1 MDAKDKLHRDEI
13 YSQYVKKILP
23 RFNDQIEADK
33 EEFKSLCRQYIT
45 SDRKNSLD
53 KIFMYLEKTDFFTAP
68 SSTVFHL
75 NCPGGLCK
83 HSINVFKT
91 ALSMCENILHKDFDE
106 GNSIIQHKVSVESI
120 AIAALFHDLCKIG
133 MYYPIDKWT
142 KDGMKWISYL
152 GWGIDDTLPIG
163 HAEKSLYRLSRLIEL
178 QPDEILAIRWHMGM
192 YDMGEKGSSIR
203 TSFYNASDMCP
214 LVTILH
220 CADSYVAHCM
230 EPTYDLTQYALN

>member
-1 MDAKDKLHRDEI
+1 MDAKEKLHRDEI
-13 YSQYVKKILP
+13 YSQYVKNILP
-23 RFNDQIEADK
+23 RFKDQIEADK
-33 EEFKSLCRQYIT
+33 EEFKSICRQYIT
-45 SDRKNSLD
+45 SSRKESLE
-53 KIFMYLEKTDFFTAP
+53 KIFKYLDNTDFFTAP
-68 SSTVFHL
+68 SSTAFHL
-75 NCPGGLCK
+75 NCPGGLCR

-106 GNSIIQHKVSVESI
+106 GRAVIPHKFSTESI

-142 KDGMKWISYL
+142 KDGMRWVSYL
-152 GWGIDDTLPIG
+152 GWGIDDQLPIG

-192 YDMGEKGSSIR
+192 YDMGEKGSFIR
-203 TSFYNASDMCP
+203 NSFYSASDSSA

-220 CADSYVAHCM
+220 CADSYVAKCL
-230 EPTYDLTQYALN
+230 EPTYDLTQYTL

>member
-1 MDAKDKLHRDEI
+1 MDAKDKKHRDEI
-13 YSQYVKKILP
+13 YAQYVSKILP
-23 RFNDQIEADK
+23 RFAEQIEADK

-45 SDRKNSLD
+45 SERKNSLD
-53 KIFMYLEKTDFFTAP
+53 KIFMYLEQTDFFTAP

-91 ALSMCENILHKDFDE
+91 ALSMCENILHKDIDD
-106 GNSIIQHKVSVESI
+106 GNAVVSEKVSTESI

-142 KDGMKWISYL
+142 KDGMKWVSYL
-152 GWGIDDTLPIG
+152 GWGIDDQLPIG
-163 HAEKSLYRLSRLIEL
+163 HAEKSLYRLSRLIKLET
-178 QPDEILAIRWHMGM
+178 DEILAIRWHMGM

-203 TSFYNASDMCP
+203 NSFYSASDMCA

-220 CADSYVAHCM
+220 CADSYVAKCL
-230 EPTYDLTQYALN
+230 EPTYDLTQYVLN

>member
-33 EEFKSLCRQYIT
+33 EEFKNLCRQYIT

-106 GNSIIQHKVSVESI
+106 GNSTIQHKVPVESI

-178 QPDEILAIRWHMGM
+178 QPDEILAIRWHMGAWGINM
-192 YDMGEKGSSIR
+192 NSLEEVRNYDTAGIK
-203 TSFYNASDMCP
+203 YP
-214 LVTILH
+214 LVEIIH
-220 CADSYVAHCM
+220 SADSLASKIL
-230 EPTYDLTQYALN
+230 ETSPADDED